1 MTNISMKKIN
11 GDYAAANA
19 LISERSNEITDELIR
34 ANSCG
39 VNDYTLAKVIALSS
53 CALIC
58 LAAMIVGIVTFNTA
72 SYTTTGISIAIIS
85 ISFYG
90 FVRFM
95 GGDFIEASKL
105 VDFRKYKEAVELR
118 DKLKTQTT
126 TDIAEAFKNS
136 VDENGNFQIYDLGY
150 DFGTSTHD
158 CLNELRYIR
167 DYERYTMRFDFIY
180 WVCSIFLTVGA
191 VLVTSDIVYNTFQ
204 AGLAKDLSLVFVLV
218 AVSIISII
226 GYAVANYFAAKC
238 ESSFP
243 TAMLAGDVGISALSG
258 VALYLVV
265 GIIFVILQILAYI
278 ACALL
283 LFSFLAA
290 IFTSN

>member
-1 MTNISMKKIN
+1 MANISIKRIN
-11 GDYAAANA
+11 SDYAAANN
-19 LISERSNEITDELIR
+19 LILERSNEITNELVR
-34 ANSCG
+34 VNSCG
-39 VNDYTLAKVIALSS
+39 VTDYTLAKVIALSV

-72 SYTTTGISIAIIS
+72 SYTTTGISIAIIF

-95 GGDFIEASKL
+95 GGDFIEMSKL
-105 VDFRKYKEAVELR
+105 VDFRRYKEAVELR
-118 DKLKTQTT
+118 DKLKAQTT
-126 TDIAEAFKNS
+126 TDITEAFKNS
-136 VDENGNFQIYDLGY
+136 VDEHGNFKTYDMGY

-158 CLNELRYIR
+158 CLDDLRYIR
-167 DYERYTMRFDFIY
+167 DYERYKMRFDFIY
-180 WVCSIFLTVGA
+180 WVCSILLTIGA

-226 GYAVANYFAAKC
+226 GYAVANYFAAKS

-243 TAMLAGDVGISALSG
+243 TAMLAGDVGIPALSG

-265 GIIFVILQILAYI
+265 GIIFVLLQILVYI
-278 ACALL
+278 VCALL
-283 LFSFLAA
+283 LFGFLAA